1 VGVAARVEDDGDFH
15 ERLES
20 LDEELERLN
29 AEARV
34 LEERI
39 GENVGKILDRR

>member
-1 VGVAARVEDDGDFH
+1 MKTATNPNNMEF
-15 ERLES
+15 EC
-20 LDEELERLN
+20 LN

-39 GENVGKILDRR
+39 GENVGKLLS